1 MSDNTI
7 FQARPQRR
15 VPTTKPNYQIVTS
28 TKRVSVS
35 KGGTAKFSVYFTGY
49 GEIER
54 FKMTAFVDYDS
65 LLSDSG
71 GTISVPLHVDEDDNI
86 SYGAPALEE
95 NNHFVHNI
103 EANVSTMYPSEF
115 IFFDSP
121 AFESPP
127 GENAE
132 DRVYPTII
140 SEGDWGDHAPLEI
153 ELDISEEAESGNYD
167 FQFIFLYSGTLDSFQ
182 ESSTVEIHVKSVVE
196 EYEPWPQRFAILG
209 ALVALASLLYQ
220 TGIFSILSYSMD
232 FYLQL
237 PL

>member
-7 FQARPQRR
+7 LEGRPQRR
-15 VPTTKPNYQIVTS
+15 VPTTKPNYQIITS
-28 TKRVSVS
+28 TQRVSVS

-54 FKMTAFVDYDS
+54 FKMTTFVDYDS
-65 LLSDSG
+65 LLSDRG
-71 GTISVPLHVDEDDNI
+71 GKISIPFHKDEDDNI

-95 NNHFVHNI
+95 NNQFVHHIKTN
-103 EANVSTMYPSEF
+103 ASTMYPSEF

-121 AFESPP
+121 AFEFPP
-127 GENAE
+127 EEQAE
-132 DRVYPTII
+132 ERLYPTII
-140 SEGDWGDHAPLEI
+140 SEGDWGDHAPMEI
-153 ELDISEEAESGNYD
+153 ELDISEDIEPGNYD
-167 FQFIFLYSGTLDSFQ
+167 FQLVFLYSGTLDSFQ

-220 TGIFSILSYSMD
+220 TGIFSILSYSID